1 MQSKYKIRLLR
12 ANLLAAAVALA
23 LWTPATPPAAAFVLW
38 LSVGWLLITALLLDF
53 SHRRSRGLPW
63 QVVPGVLLLSLIAA
77 APERH
82 GMLIWAW
89 AAMLM
94 LPQTSWVAA
103 FNLSAAL
110 VSSVMVAPQLHGPA
124 FILLLCCLT
133 VLGLLALSRAQ
144 QLIDMNGSIR
154 QRLRLIP
161 GLNLWA
167 GEQLL
172 RDIPREQ
179 TRCER
184 EGVHAEVF
192 ILHVK
197 RHQLWPCA
205 QKLCELTYDFENVY
219 RLNST
224 TLATLLLSRAP
235 KEAAQRRSLLLA
247 ALPENVISEHIELID
262 IEPATLTVFEI
273 SKLPK
278 KRVQERE
285 QKTT

>member
-23 LWTPATPPAAAFVLW
+23 LWTPSTPPAAALVLW
-38 LSVGWLLITALLLDF
+38 LSVGWLFINAFMLDF

-63 QVVPGVLLLSLIAA
+63 QIVPGLLLVALIAA

-82 GMLIWAW
+82 GILIWAW

-94 LPQTSWVAA
+94 LPQNNWVAA

-110 VSSVMVAPQLHGPA
+110 ISSVLVAPQLDMPA
-124 FILLLCCLT
+124 LILLLCCLLI
-133 VLGLLALSRAQ
+133 LGLLALSRAQ

-172 RDIPREQ
+172 RDIAREQ

-184 EGVHAEVF
+184 EGIYAEVF

-197 RHQLWPCA
+197 RHQLWPTA
-205 QKLCELTYDFENVY
+205 QKLCELTHDFENVY
-219 RLNST
+219 RLSST
-224 TLATLLLSRAP
+224 TLVTLMLARSP
-235 KEAAQRRSLLLA
+235 TEAAQRRSLLLA
-247 ALPENVISEHIELID
+247 DLPDNITSEYIELID
-262 IEPATLTVFEI
+262 IEPTSLSVFEMN
-273 SKLPK
+273 KLPAE
-278 KRVQERE
+278 RVRE
-285 QKTT
+285 TI

>member
-23 LWTPATPPAAAFVLW
+23 LWTPATPPAAALVLW
-38 LSVGWLLITALLLDF
+38 LSVGWLFITALMLDF

-63 QVVPGVLLLSLIAA
+63 QMVPGVLLLSLIAA

-82 GMLIWAW
+82 GILIWAW
-89 AAMLM
+89 AALMM
-94 LPQTSWVAA
+94 LPQSSWVAA

-110 VSSVMVAPQLHGPA
+110 ISSVMIAPLLDGSE
-124 FILLLCCLT
+124 FILLICALLI
-133 VLGLLALSRAQ
+133 LGLLALSSAQ

-154 QRLRLIP
+154 HRLRLIP

-167 GEQLL
+167 AEQLV
-172 RDIPREQ
+172 RDISREQ

-197 RHQLWPCA
+197 RHQLWPTA

-219 RLNST
+219 RLDST
-224 TLATLLLSRAP
+224 TLATLMLSRSP
-235 KEAAQRRSLLLA
+235 KEAAQRRNQLLDD
-247 ALPENVISEHIELID
+247 LPDNIHSEHLELINID
-262 IEPATLTVFEI
+262 PATLSVFEM
-273 SKLPK
+273 SKLPTEQ
-278 KRVQERE
+278 VQE
-285 QKTT
+285 TI

>member
-23 LWTPATPPAAAFVLW
+23 LWTPATPPAAALVLW
-38 LSVGWLLITALLLDF
+38 LSVGWLFITALILDF
-53 SHRRSRGLPW
+53 SHRHSRGLPW
-63 QVVPGVLLLSLIAA
+63 QIVPGALLLGLIAS

-82 GMLIWAW
+82 SILIWAW

-94 LPQTSWVAA
+94 LPQNNWVAA
-103 FNLSAAL
+103 FNLSATL
-110 VSSVMVAPQLHGPA
+110 ISFVMVAPLLDGPA
-124 FILLLCCLT
+124 FILLICSLL

-172 RDIPREQ
+172 RDISREQ

-184 EGVHAEVF
+184 EGVHAELF
-192 ILHVK
+192 ILHIK
-197 RHQLWPCA
+197 RHQLWPTA

-219 RLNST
+219 RLSST
-224 TLATLLLSRAP
+224 TLVTLILARSP
-235 KEAAQRRSLLLA
+235 KEASQRRSLLLA
-247 ALPENVISEHIELID
+247 DLPDNITSEHLELID
-262 IEPATLTVFEI
+262 IEPATLSVCEI
-273 SKLPK
+273 SKLPAE
-278 KRVQERE
+278 RVRE
-285 QKTT
+285 TI

>member
-23 LWTPATPPAAAFVLW
+23 LWTPATPPAAALVLW
-38 LSVGWLLITALLLDF
+38 LSVGWLFITALMLDF

-63 QVVPGVLLLSLIAA
+63 QLVPGVLLVALIAA

-82 GMLIWAW
+82 SILIWAW

-94 LPQTSWVAA
+94 LPQNNWVAA
-103 FNLSAAL
+103 FHLSAAL
-110 VSSVMVAPQLHGPA
+110 VSSVMVAPQLEKPE
-124 FILLLCCLT
+124 FILLLCCLL

-172 RDIPREQ
+172 RDIAREQ

-184 EGVHAEVF
+184 EGIHAEVF

-197 RHQLWPCA
+197 RHQLWPTA
-205 QKLCELTYDFENVY
+205 QKLCELTHDFENVY
-219 RLNST
+219 RLSST
-224 TLATLLLSRAP
+224 ALVTLLLARSP

-247 ALPENVISEHIELID
+247 DLPDNITSEYLELID
-262 IEPATLTVFEI
+262 IEPATLSVCEM
-273 SKLPK
+273 SKLPTE
-278 KRVQERE
+278 RVRE
-285 QKTT
+285 TI

>member
-53 SHRRSRGLPW
+53 SHRRSPGLPW
-63 QVVPGVLLLSLIAA
+63 QVVPGVLLLGLIAA

-110 VSSVMVAPQLHGPA
+110 VSSVMVAPQLNGPA
-124 FILLLCCLT
+124 FILLLCCLM

-167 GEQLL
+167 GEQLI

-197 RHQLWPCA
+197 RHQLWPTA
-205 QKLCELTYDFENVY
+205 KKLCELTYDFENVY

-224 TLATLLLSRAP
+224 TLVTLLLSRAP
-235 KEAAQRRSLLLA
+235 KEAAHRRSLLLA
-247 ALPENVISEHIELID
+247 ALPENVVSEHLELID
-262 IEPATLTVFEI
+262 IEPSTLTVFEI
-273 SKLPK
+273 SKLPA
-278 KRVQERE
+278 KRVQEQE
-285 QKTT
+285 QETT

>member
-23 LWTPATPPAAAFVLW
+23 LWTPSTPPAAALVLW
-38 LSVGWLLITALLLDF
+38 LSVGWLFITALMLDF

-63 QVVPGVLLLSLIAA
+63 QLIPGALLVSLIAA

-82 GMLIWAW
+82 GILIWAW

-94 LPQTSWVAA
+94 LPQNHWVAA

-110 VSSVMVAPQLHGPA
+110 LSAVMVAPQLNKPE
-124 FILLLCCLT
+124 FILLLCALLT
-133 VLGLLALSRAQ
+133 LGLLASSRAQ

-172 RDIPREQ
+172 RDITREQ

-184 EGVHAEVF
+184 EGVYAELF

-197 RHQLWPCA
+197 RHQLWPTA
-205 QKLCELTYDFENVY
+205 QKLCELTHDFENVY
-219 RLNST
+219 RLGST
-224 TLATLLLSRAP
+224 TLATLILSRSP
-235 KEAAQRRSLLLA
+235 NEAAQRRQLLLTE
-247 ALPENVISEHIELID
+247 LPDNISSEYLNLVD
-262 IEPATLTVFEI
+262 IEPATLSVFEI
-273 SKLPK
+273 SKLPAE
-278 KRVQERE
+278 RVRE
-285 QKTT
+285 TI

>member
-1 MQSKYKIRLLR
+1 MQSKYKIHLLR

-23 LWTPATPPAAAFVLW
+23 LWTPATPPAAALVLW
-38 LSVGWLLITALLLDF
+38 LSVGWLFITALMLDF

-63 QVVPGVLLLSLIAA
+63 QVVPGALLVSLIAA

-82 GMLIWAW
+82 GILIWAW

-94 LPQTSWVAA
+94 LPQSSWVAA

-110 VSSVMVAPQLHGPA
+110 ISSVMMAPQLDGPA
-124 FILLLCCLT
+124 FILLLCSLL

-172 RDIPREQ
+172 RDITREQ

-184 EGVHAEVF
+184 EGIHAEVF

-197 RHQLWPCA
+197 RHQLWPIA
-205 QKLCELTYDFENVY
+205 QKMCELTYDFENVY

-224 TLATLLLSRAP
+224 TLVTLMLSRSP
-235 KEAAQRRSLLLA
+235 KEAAHRRSLLLA
-247 ALPENVISEHIELID
+247 ALPDNTTSEYLELID
-262 IEPATLTVFEI
+262 IEPATLTVFEM
-273 SKLPK
+273 SKLPSE
-278 KRVQERE
+278 RVRE
-285 QKTT
+285 TI

>member
-12 ANLLAAAVALA
+12 ANLLAAAIVLA
-23 LWTPATPPAAAFVLW
+23 LWTPATPPAAALVLW
-38 LSVGWLLITALLLDF
+38 LSVGWLCITALMLDF

-63 QVVPGVLLLSLIAA
+63 QLVPGALLVALIAA

-82 GMLIWAW
+82 SILIWAC

-94 LPQTSWVAA
+94 LPQNNWVAA

-110 VSSVMVAPQLHGPA
+110 VSSVMVAPQLEKPE
-124 FILLLCCLT
+124 FILLLSCLL

-172 RDIPREQ
+172 RDITREQ

-184 EGVHAEVF
+184 EGIHAEVF

-197 RHQLWPCA
+197 RHQLWPAA
-205 QKLCELTYDFENVY
+205 QKLCELTHDFENVY
-219 RLNST
+219 RLSST
-224 TLATLLLSRAP
+224 ALVTLILARSP

-247 ALPENVISEHIELID
+247 DLPDNITSEYLKLID
-262 IEPATLTVFEI
+262 IEPSTLSVFEM
-273 SKLPK
+273 SKLPDE
-278 KRVQERE
+278 RVRE
-285 QKTT
+285 TI

>member
-1 MQSKYKIRLLR
+1 MQSKYKTRLLR
-12 ANLLAAAVALA
+12 ANLLAAALALA
-23 LWTPATPPAAAFVLW
+23 LWTPVTPPTAALALW

-63 QVVPGVLLLSLIAA
+63 QIVPGALLLGLIAT

-82 GMLIWAW
+82 GILIWAW
-89 AAMLM
+89 ATMLM
-94 LPQTSWVAA
+94 LPQNSWVAA

-110 VSSVMVAPQLHGPA
+110 ISAIMVAPLLDAPA
-124 FILLLCCLT
+124 FILLICSLL

-172 RDIPREQ
+172 RDISREQ

-184 EGVHAEVF
+184 EGVHAELF

-197 RHQLWPCA
+197 RHQLWPTA

-224 TLATLLLSRAP
+224 ALVTLILASSP
-235 KEAAQRRSLLLA
+235 KEASQRRSLLLTD
-247 ALPENVISEHIELID
+247 LPDNIESEHLALID
-262 IEPATLTVFEI
+262 IEPATLSLDEI
-273 SKLPK
+273 SKLPAE
-278 KRVQERE
+278 RVRE
-285 QKTT
+285 TT

>member
-23 LWTPATPPAAAFVLW
+23 LWTPATPPTAALVLW
-38 LSVGWLLITALLLDF
+38 LSVGWLLITALRLDF

-63 QVVPGVLLLSLIAA
+63 QTVPGALLLGLIAA

-82 GMLIWAW
+82 GILIWAW

-94 LPQTSWVAA
+94 LPQNNWIAA
-103 FNLSAAL
+103 FNLSAGLISA
-110 VSSVMVAPQLHGPA
+110 VMVAPLLDRPA
-124 FILLLCCLT
+124 FILLMCSLL

-172 RDIPREQ
+172 RDISREQ

-184 EGVHAEVF
+184 EGVHAELF

-197 RHQLWPCA
+197 RHQLWPTA

-219 RLNST
+219 RLSST
-224 TLATLLLSRAP
+224 TLATLILASSP
-235 KEAAQRRSLLLA
+235 KEASQRRSLLLA
-247 ALPENVISEHIELID
+247 DLPDNIASEYLELID
-262 IEPATLTVFEI
+262 IEPATLSVYEI
-273 SKLPK
+273 SKLPAE
-278 KRVQERE
+278 RVRE
-285 QKTT
+285 TI

>member
-23 LWTPATPPAAAFVLW
+23 LWTPATSPATALILW
-38 LSVGWLLITALLLDF
+38 LSVGWLFITALMLDF
-53 SHRRSRGLPW
+53 SHRRSQGLPW
-63 QVVPGVLLLSLIAA
+63 QALPGALLVGLIAS

-82 GMLIWAW
+82 GILIWAW

-94 LPQTSWVAA
+94 LPQKNWVMA

-110 VSSVMVAPQLHGPA
+110 ISAVMIAPTLNTHA
-124 FILLLCCLT
+124 FFLLLCSLL

-144 QLIDMNGSIR
+144 QLIDINGSIL

-172 RDIPREQ
+172 RDITREQ

-184 EGVHAEVF
+184 EGIHAEVF
-192 ILHVK
+192 ILQVK
-197 RHQLWPCA
+197 RHQLWPTA
-205 QKLCELTYDFENVY
+205 QKLCDSTYDFENVY
-219 RLNST
+219 RLDGT
-224 TLATLLLSRAP
+224 TLATLMLSRSP
-235 KEAAQRRSLLLA
+235 KEAAQRRALLLA
-247 ALPENVISEHIELID
+247 GLPETTISQHLELID
-262 IEPATLTVFEI
+262 IEPATLTVFQM
-273 SKLPK
+273 SKLPSE
-278 KRVQERE
+278 RVRE
-285 QKTT
+285 TI

>member
-23 LWTPATPPAAAFVLW
+23 LWTPSTPPAAALVLW
-38 LSVGWLLITALLLDF
+38 LSVGWLFINAFMLDF

-63 QVVPGVLLLSLIAA
+63 QIVPGLLLVALIAA

-82 GMLIWAW
+82 GILIWAW

-94 LPQTSWVAA
+94 LPQNNWVAA

-110 VSSVMVAPQLHGPA
+110 ISSVLVAPQLNMPA
-124 FILLLCCLT
+124 LILLLCCLLI
-133 VLGLLALSRAQ
+133 LGLLALSRAQ

-172 RDIPREQ
+172 RDITREQ

-184 EGVHAEVF
+184 EGIHAEVF

-197 RHQLWPCA
+197 RHQLWPTA
-205 QKLCELTYDFENVY
+205 QKLCELTHDFENVY
-219 RLNST
+219 RLSST
-224 TLATLLLSRAP
+224 TLVTLMLARSP
-235 KEAAQRRSLLLA
+235 TEAAQRRSLLLA
-247 ALPENVISEHIELID
+247 DLPDNITSEYIELID
-262 IEPATLTVFEI
+262 IEPTSLSVFEMN
-273 SKLPK
+273 KLPAE
-278 KRVQERE
+278 RVRE
-285 QKTT
+285 TI

>member
-63 QVVPGVLLLSLIAA
+63 QVVPGVLLLGLIAA

-110 VSSVMVAPQLHGPA
+110 VSSVMVAPQLSGPA

-197 RHQLWPCA
+197 RHQLWPSA

-224 TLATLLLSRAP
+224 TLSTLLLSRTP

-278 KRVQERE
+278 KRVQGRE

>member
-1 MQSKYKIRLLR
+1 M
-12 ANLLAAAVALA
+12 
-23 LWTPATPPAAAFVLW
+23 
-38 LSVGWLLITALLLDF
+38 LDF

-63 QVVPGVLLLSLIAA
+63 QIVPGALLLALITA

-82 GMLIWAW
+82 SILIWAW

-94 LPQTSWVAA
+94 LPQNNWVAA

-110 VSSVMVAPQLHGPA
+110 ISSIMIAPHLDKPA
-124 FILLLCCLT
+124 FILLLCCLL

-172 RDIPREQ
+172 RDITREQ

-184 EGVHAEVF
+184 EGIHAEVF

-197 RHQLWPCA
+197 RHQLWPTA
-205 QKLCELTYDFENVY
+205 QKLCELTHDFENVY
-219 RLNST
+219 RLSST
-224 TLATLLLSRAP
+224 TLVTLILARSP
-235 KEAAQRRSLLLA
+235 KEAVQRRSLLLA
-247 ALPENVISEHIELID
+247 DLPDNITSEYFELID
-262 IEPATLTVFEI
+262 IEPKTLSVFEM
-273 SKLPK
+273 SKLPA
-278 KRVQERE
+278 ERARE
-285 QKTT
+285 TI

>member
-12 ANLLAAAVALA
+12 ANLLAAAIALA
-23 LWTPATPPAAAFVLW
+23 LWTPATSPAAALALW
-38 LSVGWLLITALLLDF
+38 LSVSWLFITALLLDF

-63 QVVPGVLLLSLIAA
+63 QVVSGGLLMCLIAA

-82 GMLIWAW
+82 SILIWAW
-89 AAMLM
+89 AAILM
-94 LPQTSWVAA
+94 LPQTRWVAA
-103 FNLSAAL
+103 FNLCAAL
-110 VSSVMVAPQLHGPA
+110 VSAVMVAPQLDTPA
-124 FILLLCCLT
+124 LILLLCTLL
-133 VLGLLALSRAQ
+133 VLAALALSRAQ
-144 QLIDMNGSIR
+144 QLIDVNGSIR

-192 ILHVK
+192 ILHIK
-197 RHQLWPCA
+197 RHQLWPTA

-224 TLATLLLSRAP
+224 TLVTLMLSRSQT
-235 KEAAQRRSLLLA
+235 EAAQRRNLLLSK
-247 ALPENVISEHIELID
+247 LPDNTTSEHLELIN
-262 IEPATLTVFEI
+262 IEPAALTVLEM
-273 SKLPK
+273 SKLPS
-278 KRVQERE
+278 ERARE
-285 QKTT
+285 TV

>member
-23 LWTPATPPAAAFVLW
+23 LWTPATPPAAALVLW
-38 LSVGWLLITALLLDF
+38 LSIGWLFITALILDF
-53 SHRRSRGLPW
+53 SHRHSQGLPW
-63 QVVPGVLLLSLIAA
+63 QIVPGALLLGLIAA

-82 GMLIWAW
+82 SILIWAW

-94 LPQTSWVAA
+94 LPQNNWVAA

-110 VSSVMVAPQLHGPA
+110 ISAVMVAPPLDAPA
-124 FILLLCCLT
+124 FILLICSLL

-172 RDIPREQ
+172 RDISREQ

-184 EGVHAEVF
+184 EGVHAELF

-197 RHQLWPCA
+197 RHQLWPTA
-205 QKLCELTYDFENVY
+205 KKLCELTYDFENVY
-219 RLNST
+219 RLSST
-224 TLATLLLSRAP
+224 TLVTLILARSP
-235 KEAAQRRSLLLA
+235 KEASQRRSQLLA
-247 ALPENVISEHIELID
+247 DLPDNITSEHLELID
-262 IEPATLTVFEI
+262 IEPAMLSVFEI
-273 SKLPK
+273 SKLPAE
-278 KRVQERE
+278 RVRE
-285 QKTT
+285 TI

>member
-23 LWTPATPPAAAFVLW
+23 LWTPATPPAAALALW
-38 LSVGWLLITALLLDF
+38 LSVGWLFITALMLDF
-53 SHRRSRGLPW
+53 SHRRSQGLPW
-63 QVVPGVLLLSLIAA
+63 QIVPGALLVGLIAT

-82 GMLIWAW
+82 GILIWAW

-94 LPQTSWVAA
+94 LPQNKWVAA

-110 VSSVMVAPQLHGPA
+110 VSSVMVAAHLDEPA
-124 FILLLCCLT
+124 FILLLCSLGI
-133 VLGLLALSRAQ
+133 LGLLALSSAQ
-144 QLIDMNGSIR
+144 QLIDMNGAIR

-172 RDIPREQ
+172 RDITREQ

-184 EGVHAEVF
+184 EGIHAEVF
-192 ILHVK
+192 ILHIK
-197 RHQLWPCA
+197 RHQLWPTA

-219 RLNST
+219 RLSST
-224 TLATLLLSRAP
+224 SLVTLILSRSP

-247 ALPENVISEHIELID
+247 NLPDNITSEYIELID
-262 IEPATLTVFEI
+262 IEPATLSVCEM
-273 SKLPK
+273 SKLPA
-278 KRVQERE
+278 ERARE
-285 QKTT
+285 TT

>member
-12 ANLLAAAVALA
+12 ADLLAAAIVLA
-23 LWTPATPPAAAFVLW
+23 LWTPATPPAAALVLW
-38 LSVGWLLITALLLDF
+38 LSVGWLCITALMLDF

-63 QVVPGVLLLSLIAA
+63 QLVPGALLVALIAA

-82 GMLIWAW
+82 SILIWAC

-94 LPQTSWVAA
+94 LPQNNWVAA

-110 VSSVMVAPQLHGPA
+110 VSSVMVAPQLEKPE
-124 FILLLCCLT
+124 FILLLCCLL

-172 RDIPREQ
+172 RDITREQ

-184 EGVHAEVF
+184 EGIHAEVF

-197 RHQLWPCA
+197 RHQLWPAA
-205 QKLCELTYDFENVY
+205 QKLCELTHDFENVY
-219 RLNST
+219 RLSST
-224 TLATLLLSRAP
+224 ALVTLILARSP

-247 ALPENVISEHIELID
+247 DLPDNITSEYLKLID
-262 IEPATLTVFEI
+262 IEPSTLSVFEM
-273 SKLPK
+273 SKLPDE
-278 KRVQERE
+278 RVRE
-285 QKTT
+285 TI

>member
-23 LWTPATPPAAAFVLW
+23 LWTPATPPAAALLLW
-38 LSVGWLLITALLLDF
+38 LSVGWLFITALMLDF

-63 QVVPGVLLLSLIAA
+63 QIVPGVLLLSLIAA

-82 GMLIWAW
+82 GILIWAW
-89 AAMLM
+89 AAMMM
-94 LPQTSWVAA
+94 LPQSSWVAA

-110 VSSVMVAPQLHGPA
+110 ISAVMIAPLLDGSE
-124 FILLLCCLT
+124 FILLTCSLLI
-133 VLGLLALSRAQ
+133 LGLLALSSAQ
-144 QLIDMNGSIR
+144 QLIDINGSIR

-172 RDIPREQ
+172 RDITREQ

-197 RHQLWPCA
+197 RHQLWPIA
-205 QKLCELTYDFENVY
+205 QKLCELTYNFENVY
-219 RLNST
+219 RLDST
-224 TLATLLLSRAP
+224 TLATLMLSRSP
-235 KEAAQRRSLLLA
+235 EEATQRRSQLLA
-247 ALPENVISEHIELID
+247 DLPDNINSEYLELND
-262 IEPATLTVFEI
+262 VNPATLSVFEM
-273 SKLPK
+273 SQLPIE
-278 KRVQERE
+278 RVQEI
-285 QKTT
+285 T

>member
-23 LWTPATPPAAAFVLW
+23 LWTPSTPPAAALVLW
-38 LSVGWLLITALLLDF
+38 LSVGWLFITALMLDF

-63 QVVPGVLLLSLIAA
+63 QVVPGILLLALIAT

-82 GMLIWAW
+82 GILIWAW

-94 LPQTSWVAA
+94 LPQNNWVAV

-110 VSSVMVAPQLHGPA
+110 ISAVMVAPQLDKPA
-124 FILLLCCLT
+124 LILLLCCLLT
-133 VLGLLALSRAQ
+133 LGLLAFSRAQ

-167 GEQLL
+167 GEQLP
-172 RDIPREQ
+172 RDIAREQ

-184 EGVHAEVF
+184 EGVHAEIF

-197 RHQLWPCA
+197 RHQLWPMA
-205 QKLCELTYDFENVY
+205 QKMCELTHDFENVY
-219 RLNST
+219 RLSST
-224 TLATLLLSRAP
+224 TLVTLMLARSP
-235 KEAAQRRSLLLA
+235 EEAAQRRSLLLA
-247 ALPENVISEHIELID
+247 ELPDNIISEYLALID
-262 IEPATLTVFEI
+262 IETATLSVLEM
-273 SKLPK
+273 SKLPAE
-278 KRVQERE
+278 RVLE
-285 QKTT
+285 TL

>member
-23 LWTPATPPAAAFVLW
+23 LWTPATNPTTALVLW
-38 LSVGWLLITALLLDF
+38 LSVGWLFITAVMLDF

-63 QVVPGVLLLSLIAA
+63 QALPGALLVGLIAA

-82 GMLIWAW
+82 SILIWAW

-94 LPQTSWVAA
+94 LPQKSWVMA

-110 VSSVMVAPQLHGPA
+110 LSSVMVAPVLSTPE
-124 FILLLCCLT
+124 FLLLLCSMLI
-133 VLGLLALSRAQ
+133 LGLLALSRAQ
-144 QLIDMNGSIR
+144 QLIDINGSIR
-154 QRLRLIP
+154 QRLRLMP

-172 RDIPREQ
+172 RDMTREQ

-184 EGVHAEVF
+184 EGIHAEVF

-197 RHQLWPCA
+197 RHQLWTTA

-224 TLATLLLSRAP
+224 ILVTLMLSRSP
-235 KEAAQRRSLLLA
+235 KEAAQRRARLLA
-247 ALPENVISEHIELID
+247 GLPDNTTSEHLELID
-262 IEPATLTVFEI
+262 IEPATLTVFEM
-273 SKLPK
+273 SKLPTE
-278 KRVQERE
+278 RVRE
-285 QKTT
+285 TT

>member
-23 LWTPATPPAAAFVLW
+23 FWTPATPPAAALVLW
-38 LSVGWLLITALLLDF
+38 LSVGWLFITALMLDF
-53 SHRRSRGLPW
+53 SHRHSRGLPW
-63 QVVPGVLLLSLIAA
+63 QMVPGALLLSLIAA

-82 GMLIWAW
+82 GILIWAW

-94 LPQTSWVAA
+94 LPQKNWVAA
-103 FNLSAAL
+103 FNLSAGL
-110 VSSVMVAPQLHGPA
+110 ISSVMVAPLLNGPT
-124 FILLLCCLT
+124 FILLICALL

-172 RDIPREQ
+172 RDISREQ

-184 EGVHAEVF
+184 EGVHAELF

-197 RHQLWPCA
+197 RHQLWPTA

-219 RLNST
+219 RLSST
-224 TLATLLLSRAP
+224 TLVTLILARSP
-235 KEAAQRRSLLLA
+235 KEALRRRSLLLA
-247 ALPENVISEHIELID
+247 DLPDNITSEHLELID
-262 IEPATLTVFEI
+262 IEPATLSVGEI
-273 SKLPK
+273 SKLPTE
-278 KRVQERE
+278 RVQEPI
-285 QKTT
+285 